1 MAARLERGPE
11 VVDVALGLADEQRQ
25 PPIATLGHSECFV
38 GYRELGSRVRRASRL
53 VFNGWEI
60 F

>member
-1 MAARLERGPE
+1 VAARLEQGPE

-25 PPIATLGHSECFV
+25 LLSPLRAIRSASWAIASLD
-38 GYRELGSRVRRASRL
+38 LGSSAPAAL
-53 VFNGWEI
+53 FFNGWEI